1 MADPKYANL
10 PGIVSFR
17 WNFIYFR
24 ALRMLIVS
32 CYISALK
39 YCILMAF
46 EFPQHANSSI
56 IHKPCCKLQYQ
67 GICLQSCKNED
78 IYSQLNAHVILIYD

>member
-1 MADPKYANL
+1 MEFYILQFPTYAYCL
-10 PGIVSFR
+10 
-17 WNFIYFR
+17 
-24 ALRMLIVS
+24 MLH
-32 CYISALK
+32 ISPLK

-78 IYSQLNAHVILIYD
+78 VYSQLNAHVILIYD